1 MATGVTTLT
10 GFNENPYIS
19 VAEFKNAPTSID
31 YNNLVVGGNQQA
43 QDAELARVILRATS
57 YLNEYLN
64 QDLVA
69 GLTTETQRV
78 RMNNQGYIALHPN
91 VNPILSLES
100 FNYGTTPNN
109 MQALT
114 DPSQCWFENQQVIIP
129 LSQFQTTYS
138 SQGPLA
144 FGPAGVPGQVI
155 YCQYTYVGGYVNTT
169 ATGLALASSVV
180 VADPAGIIPGEQYRI
195 YDGANSEQV
204 TVSPN
209 YVYGNTTVTLSTP
222 LVYDHTAVTFSN
234 LPTVIK
240 EAAILMTTVFIR
252 ARGDSSMTMNLTT
265 NPTANI
271 ANNQRYAGS
280 VALALDMVSKYR
292 RVR

>member
-10 GFNENPYIS
+10 GFDENPYIT

-31 YNNLVVGGNQQA
+31 YNNLVVNGNQQA
-43 QDAELARVILRATS
+43 QDAELARVIMRATS

-69 GLTTETQRV
+69 SLTTETQRV
-78 RMNNQGYIALHPN
+78 RMNNQGYIALHPDI
-91 VNPILSLES
+91 NPILSLES
-100 FNYGTTPNN
+100 FYYGTTPNN
-109 MQALT
+109 LQELT
-114 DPSQCWFENQQVIIP
+114 DPSQCWFENQQVIVP

-155 YCQYTYVGGYVNTT
+155 YTKYTYVGGYVNTL
-169 ATGLALASSVV
+169 ATGTLAASTLVV
-180 VADPAGIIPGEQYRI
+180 TDASGIIPGERYHI
-195 YDGANSEQV
+195 YDGANSEIV
-204 TVSPN
+204 RVSPN
-209 YVYGNTTVTLSTP
+209 YVYGNTTVILSAP
-222 LVYDHTAVTFSN
+222 LVYTHTAVAFSN
-234 LPTVIK
+234 LPTALK
-240 EAAILMTTVFIR
+240 QAAILMTTVFIR

-265 NPTANI
+265 QPTANV
-271 ANNQRYAGS
+271 ANNQRYSGS

-292 RVR
+292 RIR

>member
-10 GFNENPYIS
+10 GFDENPYIT

-31 YNNLVVGGNQQA
+31 YNNLVVNGNQQA
-43 QDAELARVILRATS
+43 QDAELARVIMRASS

-69 GLTTETQRV
+69 SQTTETQRV

-100 FNYGTTPNN
+100 FYYGTTPNN
-109 MQALT
+109 LQALT
-114 DPSQCWFENQQVIIP
+114 DPSQCWFENQQVIVP

-155 YCQYTYVGGYVNTT
+155 YTKYTYVGGYVNTLCAGT
-169 ATGLALASSVV
+169 ALASTLVV
-180 VADPAGIIPGEQYRI
+180 TDASGIIPGERYHI
-195 YDGANSEQV
+195 YDGANSEIV
-204 TVSPN
+204 VVSPN
-209 YVYGNTTVTLSTP
+209 YVYGNTTVTLATP
-222 LVYDHTAVTFSN
+222 LVYTHAAVAFSN
-234 LPTVIK
+234 MPTALK
-240 EAAILMTTVFIR
+240 QAAILMTTVFIR

-265 NPTANI
+265 QPTANV
-271 ANNQRYAGS
+271 ANNQRYSGS

-292 RVR
+292 RIR

>member
-1 MATGVTTLT
+1 MTTGVTSLT
-10 GFNENPYIS
+10 GFDENPYIT

-31 YNNLVVGGNQQA
+31 YNNLVVNGNQQA
-43 QDAELARVILRATS
+43 QDAELARVIMRATS

-69 GLTTETQRV
+69 SQTTETQRV

-100 FNYGTTPNN
+100 FYYGTTPNN
-109 MQALT
+109 LQALT
-114 DPSQCWFENQQVIIP
+114 DPSQCWFENQQVIVP

-155 YCQYTYVGGYVNTT
+155 YTKYTYVGGYVNTLCAGT
-169 ATGLALASSVV
+169 ALATTLVV
-180 VADPAGIIPGEQYRI
+180 TDASGIIPGERYHI
-195 YDGANSEQV
+195 YDGANSEIV
-204 TVSPN
+204 VVSPN

-222 LVYDHTAVTFSN
+222 LVYTHAAVAFSN
-234 LPTVIK
+234 MPTALK
-240 EAAILMTTVFIR
+240 QAAILMTTVFIR

-265 NPTANI
+265 QPTANV
-271 ANNQRYAGS
+271 ANNQRYSGS

-292 RVR
+292 RIR

>member
-1 MATGVTTLT
+1 MTTGVTSLT
-10 GFNENPYIS
+10 GFDENPYIT

-31 YNNLVVGGNQQA
+31 YNNLVVNGNQQA
-43 QDAELARVILRATS
+43 QDAELARVIMRATS

-69 GLTTETQRV
+69 SQTTETQRV

-100 FNYGTTPNN
+100 FYYGTTPNN
-109 MQALT
+109 LQALT
-114 DPSQCWFENQQVIIP
+114 DPSQCWFENQQVIVP

-155 YCQYTYVGGYVNTT
+155 YTKYTYVGGYVNTLCAGT
-169 ATGLALASSVV
+169 ALATTLVV
-180 VADPAGIIPGEQYRI
+180 TDASGIIPGERYHI
-195 YDGANSEQV
+195 YDGANSEIV
-204 TVSPN
+204 VVSPN

-222 LVYDHTAVTFSN
+222 LAYTHAAVAFSN
-234 LPTVIK
+234 MPTALK
-240 EAAILMTTVFIR
+240 QAAILMTTVFIR

-265 NPTANI
+265 QPTANI
-271 ANNQRYAGS
+271 ANNQRYSGS

>member
-1 MATGVTTLT
+1 M
-10 GFNENPYIS
+10 
-19 VAEFKNAPTSID
+19 
-31 YNNLVVGGNQQA
+31 
-43 QDAELARVILRATS
+43 RATS

-69 GLTTETQRV
+69 TSTTETQRV

-91 VNPILSLES
+91 VNPILSLQS
-100 FNYGTTPNN
+100 FYYGTTPNN
-109 MQALT
+109 LQALT

-155 YCQYTYVGGYVNTT
+155 YTKYTYVGGYVNTL
-169 ATGLALASSVV
+169 ATGTLGASTIVV
-180 VADPAGIIPGEQYRI
+180 TDASGIIPGEQYHI

-204 TVSPN
+204 TVSAN
-209 YVYGNTTVTLSTP
+209 YVYGNTTVTLATP
-222 LVYDHTAVTFSN
+222 LIYTHAAVAFSN
-234 LPTVIK
+234 LPSALK
-240 EAAILMTTVFIR
+240 QAAILMTTVFIR

-265 NPTANI
+265 QPTANI
-271 ANNQRYAGS
+271 ANNQRYSGS